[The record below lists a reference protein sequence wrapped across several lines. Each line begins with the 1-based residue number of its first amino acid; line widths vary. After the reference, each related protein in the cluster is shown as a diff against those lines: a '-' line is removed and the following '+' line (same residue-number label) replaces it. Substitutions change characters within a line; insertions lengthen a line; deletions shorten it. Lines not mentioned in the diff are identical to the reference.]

1 MKAGIT
7 STELCK
13 DWETYQAVICQR
25 DSTHVSNRLILL
37 FLMISYR
44 KCMINLMD
52 LSEMQ
57 QRNESGKYQKIAVE
71 GMSVESQILGL
82 DKICLRVIS

>member
-1 MKAGIT
+1 
-7 STELCK
+7 
-13 DWETYQAVICQR
+13 
-25 DSTHVSNRLILL
+25 
-37 FLMISYR
+37 
-44 KCMINLMD
+44 MINLMD

-82 DKICLRVIS
+82 DKICLKVIS

>member
-1 MKAGIT
+1 
-7 STELCK
+7 
-13 DWETYQAVICQR
+13 
-25 DSTHVSNRLILL
+25 
-37 FLMISYR
+37 
-44 KCMINLMD
+44 MINLMD

-82 DKICLRVIS
+82 DKICLKVISQFEVFYCTLLQLKNEIREIFTEQEMQMVTNSFPSSISSSLI